1 MIQREQL
8 AAQLQQ
14 KRDRFAAF
22 DRSFNDEAVRYEAAL
37 RELAAWSCAELTVR
51 LQPAEP
57 AAGAL
62 PTAEFDQARELYLPF
77 APTWSNHQEARAWAC
92 DVLLDHPTCAV
103 DGSQI
108 KPALDFS
115 IPVAAV
121 QVAWFENHHTRD
133 GRYTKDV
140 RLEVL
145 APEDLLIEFNG
156 DLLVSEQQVNLRRF
170 ELEIEILCELMEQ
183 LGARAADALLPVA
196 LFDSSL
202 VISFAD
208 RLQDEMQRRHI
219 EAMLR
224 LLRCSERTG
233 VPVVGYVDTSRARD
247 LTNMLTHCFA
257 ALSPAETVHDAQL
270 VNHLL
275 TWGARTPLFIC
286 ARGSADRKQKGV
298 LEQFEEFARGIG
310 FVYLKAGSF
319 APPARLEI
327 PLWVYERGLLDE
339 VVDLVRAELIVGNG
353 YPYVISAADAAAV
366 ISAHDREAFYAI
378 FQRFAAEQG
387 IELQVAPKAASKM
400 RRR

>member
-1 MIQREQL
+1 MIQREKIL
-8 AAQLQQ
+8 AQLQQ

-22 DRSFNDEAVRYEAAL
+22 DQAFNDEAARYQDAL
-37 RELAAWSCAELTVR
+37 RALANLSRAELIAR
-51 LQPAEP
+51 LQSAEP

-62 PTAEFDQARELYLPF
+62 PTAEFDQARNLCQPF
-77 APTWSNHQEARAWAC
+77 PPSWSNHQEARAWAC
-92 DVLLDHPTCAV
+92 DVLLDHSTCAV

-121 QVAWFENHHTRD
+121 QVAWFVNHHTRA
-133 GRYTKDV
+133 GHYTKEA
-140 RLEVL
+140 RFEVL
-145 APEDLLIEFNG
+145 APEDVLVEFNG

-170 ELEIEILCELMEQ
+170 ELEVEVLCELEQ
-183 LGARAADALLPVA
+183 LAARGVDAPLSIA

-208 RLQDEMQRRHI
+208 RLQAEMQQKHI

-233 VPVVGYVDTSRARD
+233 VPVVGYIDTSRARD
-247 LTNMLTHCFA
+247 LTNMLAHCFTD
-257 ALSPAETVHDAQL
+257 LRPAETVHDAQL

-275 TWGARTPLFIC
+275 AWGARTPLFIC
-286 ARGSADRKQKGV
+286 ARGSADRKQQGV
-298 LEQFEEFARGIG
+298 LAQFAEFARGIG
-310 FVYLKAGSF
+310 FVYLKAGSY

-339 VVDLVRAELIVGNG
+339 VIDLVRAELIVGNG

-378 FQRFAAEQG
+378 FQHFAAEQG
-387 IELQVAPKAASKM
+387 IELKVAPKAASKA